1 MNEARVEVVG
11 RGISREVEPGKRLDE
26 VARELGLRTVEYIPV
41 VNDRVVTWDYILR
54 PGDKA
59 RLLPVVSGGAGCEV
73 CGAEPVYSYLG
84 IRLCREHYIE
94 YFEEKVLETIREHRL
109 IRPGEHVAVA
119 VSGGKDSLSLLYL
132 LNKYRDSLGI
142 SLTALIIDEGIRG
155 YRDLTIEDFR
165 RINSR
170 LGARYRLIS
179 YEEVFGHSLDEII
192 MIARERGLPRYPC
205 SYCGVFRRYLLN
217 IGARIVGADVLA
229 TGHNLDDMIQT
240 YLLNMVTNSMERIL
254 HLLPRTSGADHPLLV
269 PRVKPFYRALEM
281 ETTLYSL
288 LMGLYPRFIE
298 CVYAPEA
305 LRNDV
310 RSYINALEEDRPG
323 TKYKIMNSLEELIEK
338 YGPGV
343 ARIGSCRVCGEPTS
357 GEICRTCRY
366 LDSLGLLDNLLSWRR
381 RIGLVEGRA

>member
-310 RSYINALEEDRPG
+310 RSYINALEEERPGTKRPG

-343 ARIGSCRVCGEPTS
+343 ARIGYWE
-357 GEICRTCRY
+357 
-366 LDSLGLLDNLLSWRR
+366 
-381 RIGLVEGRA
+381 